1 MKTDYDQTYAA
12 RNRLKVRRCFHTYDA
27 MWRAAGTLA
36 GRLYPDLKGR
46 HGAST
51 IVHVALAQF
60 LERHGSKVPSFIKEI
75 KGLDVCRSSCG

>member
-1 MKTDYDQTYAA
+1 MTLFDTTYAA

-36 GRLYPDLKGR
+36 KRLYPGLKGR

-51 IVHVALAQF
+51 IAHVALAQF
-60 LERHGSKVPSFIKEI
+60 LERHGSSAPAFIKEI
-75 KGLDVCRSSCG
+75 KALEVCRSSCG